1 MKTQFVMYIFFVIAI
16 AYATFRLSTNGI
28 HEAGWVYGLALFWVT
43 AFKLVDY
50 YKKGLENKTEN

>member
-1 MKTQFVMYIFFVIAI
+1 MYIFFVIAI